1 VTGSAAP
8 TGGYPAFCESTY
20 RCGHFLI
27 FCQLNVLSPGS
38 IVMMSDRNLLYL
50 VLVGLFL
57 QGCAGSGLQSQTEH
71 RPLSGAELN
80 EGGSLDTGVLEPTV
94 GHKGDKLGA
103 EVVSSEVFGELQS
116 IEINVPIDPDSVDQ
130 VHVLD
135 ESGEPLPMSRK
146 ATIVHNYETNNVGIS
161 IQLPKSEKTGFRLKL
176 IDKPEDGWY
185 RWSDK

>member
-1 VTGSAAP
+1 
-8 TGGYPAFCESTY
+8 
-20 RCGHFLI
+20 
-27 FCQLNVLSPGS
+27 
-38 IVMMSDRNLLYL
+38 MMSDRKLLYL

-57 QGCAGSGLQSQTEH
+57 QGCASSGLQSQTKH
-71 RPLSGAELN
+71 RPPPGAELN
-80 EGGSLDTGVLEPTV
+80 EGGSLDSGLLEPTV

-130 VHVLD
+130 VQVLD
-135 ESGEPLPMSRK
+135 ESGEPLPMSRE

-161 IQLPKSEKTGFRLKL
+161 IQLPKSENTGFRLQL

-185 RWSDK
+185 RRTDK